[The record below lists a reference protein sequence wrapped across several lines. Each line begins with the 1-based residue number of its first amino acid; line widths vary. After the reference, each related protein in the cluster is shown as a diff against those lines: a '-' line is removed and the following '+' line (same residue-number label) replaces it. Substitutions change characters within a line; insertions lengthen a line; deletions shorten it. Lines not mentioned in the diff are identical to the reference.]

1 MLYHAPMC
9 GRFYRVDLSW
19 EDFSSAFDLWVP
31 EGVDPP
37 EGSYNIAPSQY
48 APIIRYA
55 PEGED
60 APHGALQMAP
70 ALWGLVPSWWKKPLS
85 EKKFSTFNARAE
97 TAPEM
102 ASYRGAFR
110 HHRCLVPASGF
121 YEWTGEKGAK
131 QPFAISLRN
140 RKWFCFA
147 GLWDRA
153 MIDGSEVDSFTILT
167 VPANDMMRDLHSRMP
182 VILSPGDY
190 GAWLDLENRRARE
203 LLKPLD
209 SEEMQSWPVSKAVG
223 NVRSQGADLIAE
235 IEAGNG

>member
-1 MLYHAPMC
+1 MC

-37 EGSYNIAPSQY
+37 EGSYNIAPWQY
-48 APIIRYA
+48 APIIRHA

-60 APHGALQMAP
+60 APYGALQMVP

-97 TAPEM
+97 TVAEAPTF
-102 ASYRGAFR
+102 RGAFR

-140 RKWFCFA
+140 RKWFYFA

-167 VPANDMMRDLHSRMP
+167 VPANEMMGELHNRMP
-182 VILSPGDY
+182 VILEPNDY
-190 GAWLDLENRRARE
+190 EVWLDIENRHARE
-203 LLKPLD
+203 LLKPRD
-209 SEEMQSWPVSKAVG
+209 SEAMQSWPVGRAVG

>member
-1 MLYHAPMC
+1 MC

-19 EDFSSAFDLWVP
+19 EDFSSAFDLWRP

-37 EGSYNIAPSQY
+37 EGAYNIAPWQY
-48 APIIRYA
+48 APIIRHA

-60 APHGALQMAP
+60 APRGALQMVLAF
-70 ALWGLVPSWWKKPLS
+70 WGLVPSWWKKPLS
-85 EKKFSTFNARAE
+85 EKKFSTFNARVE
-97 TAPEM
+97 TA
-102 ASYRGAFR
+102 ASAPTFRGAFR
-110 HHRCLVPASGF
+110 HHHCLVPASGF
-121 YEWTGEKGAK
+121 YEWTGEKGHK
-131 QPFAISLRN
+131 QPHAISLRN

-167 VPANDMMRDLHSRMP
+167 VPANEMMRELHSRMP

-190 GAWLDLENRRARE
+190 GAWLDLENRRADD

-209 SEEMQSWPVSKAVG
+209 SEDMQSWPVSKAVG
-223 NVRSQGADLIAE
+223 NVRAQGVDLIKE
-235 IEAGNG
+235 SGVGKE